1 MSLSNPDPKRWK
13 ALALLCAAQFIVILD
28 TSIIGVALPAIQA
41 DLGFTDDGLS
51 WIFNAYVIAFG
62 GLLLLGGKL
71 SDVFGARRI
80 FMSGFAL
87 LTASSLIA
95 GLAETQSVLLAGRAL
110 QGVGAAL
117 IAPAALSILMRL
129 FGARP
134 AELGRAFGFWGA
146 SAAAGGTAGVFLG
159 GVITEWMSWTWTFL
173 VNVPLGLAVLALGP
187 VVLRS
192 VAGSRGKIGIIDSA
206 LVTVAIVA
214 AVYGIVTGEQVG
226 WLVPQTLSLLG
237 GAVGLLVLFLIIQ
250 AMSRAPLLPLR
261 LFRAP
266 GLAAGNLVMA
276 LLGAAWI
283 PLWFFLN
290 LYLQSVLNLSAFGSG
305 LALLPMTLV
314 IMVFMVKLTGPLIG
328 RFGVKPVMV
337 IGLLALSGALGLLSA
352 IPADGTYLASVLP
365 ASLIAALGMSLA
377 YIPVTMTGMAGA
389 APEDM
394 GLASGLINT
403 TYQVG
408 SALGLAIMVS
418 VAASQ
423 LAGAPH
429 EAVDV
434 LSGYRAAFLGAAL
447 AGLLASIVAIIFVR
461 ANGKAADVPVG

>member
-1 MSLSNPDPKRWK
+1 MSLPNPDPKRWM

-71 SDVFGARRI
+71 ADVFGARHI
-80 FMSGFAL
+80 FLTGFGI
-87 LTASSLIA
+87 LTASSLLA
-95 GLAETQSVLLAGRAL
+95 GLADSQVMLLTGRAL

-129 FGARP
+129 FGAQP
-134 AELGRAFGFWGA
+134 SELGRAFGFWGA

-159 GVITEWMSWTWTFL
+159 GVITEWMSWEWTFL

-187 VVLRS
+187 AVLPTVSR
-192 VAGSRGKIGIIDSA
+192 SRGKIGVVDAA
-206 LVTVAIVA
+206 LVTGAIVA
-214 AVYGIVTGEQVG
+214 AVYGIVTAEQVG
-226 WLVPQTLSLLG
+226 WFAPQTLFCLG
-237 GAVGLLVLFLIIQ
+237 GALVMLTLFLIQQ
-250 AMSRAPLLPLR
+250 ATSRDPLLPLR

-266 GLAAGNLVMA
+266 GLAVGNLVMA

-290 LYLQSVLNLSAFGSG
+290 LYLQQVLDLSAFGSG

-314 IMVFMVKLTGPLIG
+314 IMAFMVKFTGPLIG
-328 RFGVKPVMV
+328 RLGVKSVMV
-337 IGLLALSGALGLLSA
+337 TGLIALSGALALLSML
-352 IPADGTYLASVLP
+352 PSDGTYLASVLP
-365 ASLIAALGMSLA
+365 ASLIAALGMALA
-377 YIPVTMTGMAGA
+377 YIPVTMTGMSGA
-389 APEDM
+389 APKDT

-408 SALGLAIMVS
+408 SALGLAVMVS
-418 VAASQ
+418 VAAAHSS
-423 LAGAPH
+423 GAPH
-429 EAVDV
+429 EAMDP
-434 LSGYRAAFLGAAL
+434 LSGYRAAFLGAAV
-447 AGLLASIVAIIFVR
+447 AALLASAAALVLVR
-461 ANGKAADVPVG
+461 SNAKSADVPVG

>member
-1 MSLSNPDPKRWK
+1 MSLPNPDPKRWK

-71 SDVFGARRI
+71 ADVFGARLI
-80 FMSGFAL
+80 FLTGFGI

-95 GLAETQSVLLAGRAL
+95 GLADSQVMLLTGRAL

-129 FGARP
+129 FGAQP
-134 AELGRAFGFWGA
+134 SELGRAFGFWGA

-159 GVITEWMSWTWTFL
+159 GVITEWMSWEWTFL

-187 VVLRS
+187 AVLPTVSR
-192 VAGSRGKIGIIDSA
+192 SRGKIGVVDA
-206 LVTVAIVA
+206 AVVTGAIVA
-214 AVYGIVTGEQVG
+214 AVYGIVTAEQVG
-226 WLVPQTLSLLG
+226 WFAPQTLLFLG
-237 GAVGLLVLFLIIQ
+237 GALVMLALFLIQQ
-250 AMSRAPLLPLR
+250 ATSRDPLLPLR

-266 GLAAGNLVMA
+266 GLAVGNLVMA

-290 LYLQSVLNLSAFGSG
+290 LYLQQVLDLSAFGSG

-314 IMVFMVKLTGPLIG
+314 IMAFMVKFTGPLIG
-328 RFGVKPVMV
+328 RLGVKPVMV
-337 IGLLALSGALGLLSA
+337 TGLIALSGALALLSML
-352 IPADGTYLASVLP
+352 PADGTYLASVLP
-365 ASLIAALGMSLA
+365 ASLIAALGMALA
-377 YIPVTMTGMAGA
+377 YIPVTMTGMSGA
-389 APEDM
+389 APKDT

-408 SALGLAIMVS
+408 SALGLAVMVS
-418 VAASQ
+418 VAAAQ
-423 LAGAPH
+423 LSGAPH
-429 EAVDV
+429 EAMDP
-434 LSGYRAAFLGAAL
+434 LSGYRAAFLGAAVV
-447 AGLLASIVAIIFVR
+447 ALLASAAALVFVR
-461 ANGKAADVPVG
+461 SNAKSADVPVG

>member
-1 MSLSNPDPKRWK
+1 MSLPNPDPTRWK

-71 SDVFGARRI
+71 ADVFGARRV
-80 FMSGFAL
+80 FLAGFGL
-87 LTASSLIA
+87 LSAASLVA
-95 GLAETQSVLLAGRAL
+95 GLADSQSMLLAGRAL

-173 VNVPLGLAVLALGP
+173 VNVPLGLAVLAIGP
-187 VVLRS
+187 AVLR
-192 VAGSRGKIGIIDSA
+192 AIPGTRGKIGLMDSA
-206 LVTVAIVA
+206 LVTGAIVA
-214 AVYGIVTGEQVG
+214 AVYAIVTGEQVG

-237 GAVGLLVLFLIIQ
+237 GAVGLLALFLTIQ
-250 AMSRAPLLPLR
+250 AMSRSPLLPLR

-266 GLAAGNLVMA
+266 GVAAGNLVMA

-290 LYLQSVLNLSAFGSG
+290 LYLQSALNLSAFGSG

-314 IMVFMVKLTGPLIG
+314 IMVFMVKLTGPLIV

-337 IGLLALSGALGLLSA
+337 TGLLAMSGALGLLA
-352 IPADGTYLASVLP
+352 TIPADGTYLASVLP

-377 YIPVTMTGMAGA
+377 YIPVTMISMGGV
-389 APEDM
+389 APEGT

-408 SALGLAIMVS
+408 SALGLAVMVS
-418 VAASQ
+418 IAASQ

-429 EAVDV
+429 EAVDA
-434 LSGYRAAFLGAAL
+434 LSGYRAAFFGAAIV
-447 AGLLASIVAIIFVR
+447 GLLASAIALVFVRGNGRVTKVAI
-461 ANGKAADVPVG
+461 G